1 MSGEEALRVKKFAE
15 MSVAIML
22 VLGLITLALAPVTGH
37 YRGFYLA
44 IFLGAIIVISS
55 GVYLP
60 VIHARGVDDVKKVAV
75 PAIQS
80 LWISTS
86 MGLGY
91 VVTALAP
98 YFQISMGVAVTLFVI
113 GWVMLLYGVYALLR
127 LSRESGVPLAV

>member
-1 MSGEEALRVKKFAE
+1 MSSETALKVKKFAE
-15 MSVAIML
+15 RSILLML
-22 VLGLITLALAPVTGH
+22 ILGIITLALGPATGH

-44 IFLGAIIVISS
+44 LFLGVVIVVAS
-55 GVYLP
+55 GAYLP
-60 VIHARGVDDVKKVAV
+60 IIYSRKADDVKKIAV

-98 YFQISMGVAVTLFVI
+98 YFQIVTGVAITLFII
-113 GWVMLLYGVYALLR
+113 GWIMLIYGTYALLKI
-127 LSRESGVPLAV
+127 SKESGVPLAV